1 MEQSSWGFEEPLL
14 ATGPGHDFGASNDLV
29 TTGAALAGAECD
41 SVGND
46 RCATSNAAGAD
57 GLASLQALAR

>member
-29 TTGAALAGAECD
+29 ATGTALAGAECD
-41 SVGND
+41 YLGND
-46 RCATSNAAGAD
+46 RRAASYAAGAD
-57 GLASLQALAR
+57 GLAGLQALAR